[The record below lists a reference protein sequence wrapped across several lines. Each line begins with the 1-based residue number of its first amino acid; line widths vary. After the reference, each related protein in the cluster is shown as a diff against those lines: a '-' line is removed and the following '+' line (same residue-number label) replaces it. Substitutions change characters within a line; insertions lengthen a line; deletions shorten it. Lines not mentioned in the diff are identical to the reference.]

1 MVGIQPKTVDGILAS
16 FQKTI
21 DNLVSLIDRNDKAVT
36 QKEIDI
42 QGLRAE
48 IQSTN
53 NETNRAES
61 VRDKLVDII
70 GI

>member
-1 MVGIQPKTVDGILAS
+1 MQPKTVDGILAS